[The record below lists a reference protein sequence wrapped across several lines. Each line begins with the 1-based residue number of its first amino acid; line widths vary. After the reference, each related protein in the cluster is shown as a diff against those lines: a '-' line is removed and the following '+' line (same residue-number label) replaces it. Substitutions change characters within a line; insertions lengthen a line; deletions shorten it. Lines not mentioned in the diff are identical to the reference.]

1 MSIFQCNNC
10 DVKGDLEQL
19 MVRPLIES
27 GMYGKMAY
35 DMLLCRDCQLLFLM
49 WKKRWNGRPNG
60 RKLEEAEDRLKF
72 SLRRGKSCSE

>member
-1 MSIFQCNNC
+1 MSSFQCNNC

-19 MVRPLIES
+19 IVRPLIER

-35 DMLLCRDCQLLFLM
+35 DMLLCHHCQLLFLM
-49 WKKRWNGRPNG
+49 WKKRWNGG
-60 RKLEEAEDRLKF
+60 KFDEAEYKLKF